1 MVEDKAKKMVT
12 IIVNATPHEWP
23 KNGEISY
30 KEVVQL
36 AYPGEAVNESS
47 TFKVSY
53 MKKNG
58 DGLTSLVYGSKPIK
72 IKEGMVFN
80 ATSANRA

>member
-1 MVEDKAKKMVT
+1 MVEDKAKKTVT
-12 IIVNATPHEWP
+12 IIVNATPYEWP
-23 KNGEISY
+23 KDDEISY

-36 AYPGEAVNESS
+36 AYPGQEVNESS

-58 DGLTSLVYGSKPIK
+58 DELKPMVYASKPIK
-72 IKEGMVFN
+72 VKEGMVFN
-80 ATSANRA
+80 ATPANRA